1 MAGIFGIAS
10 RGLGMLAKGKKKLS
24 FGDKFKM
31 QSKGIINKK
40 TGRLNLSHESAFRGL
55 SKREVGKMTRTGQN
69 PRLSPA
75 KPGKFL
81 SKRQFEKNKA
91 TTRKEAQYFRGRKFK

>member
-1 MAGIFGIAS
+1 MAGIFGIAL

-40 TGRLNLSHESAFRGL
+40 TGRLHHSHELALRQL
-55 SKREVGKMTRTGQN
+55 SKKEVGKMTKTGQN

-75 KPGKFL
+75 KPGPL
-81 SKRQFEKNKA
+81 VSKRQIEKNKA
-91 TTRKEAQYFRGRKFK
+91 TARKEAKYFRGRKFK

>member
-1 MAGIFGIAS
+1 MAGIFGIAL

-40 TGRLNLSHESAFRGL
+40 TGRLHPSHESALKGL
-55 SKREVGKMTRTGQN
+55 SKKEVGKMTKTGQN
-69 PRLSPA
+69 PRLSPM
-75 KPGKFL
+75 KPGQFVT
-81 SKRQFEKNKA
+81 KREIEKSKA
-91 TTRKEAQYFRGRKFK
+91 TARKEAQYFRGRKFK